1 MKKILLSVSLL
12 LNVIFAIY
20 LLMLKTVP
28 LSEPE
33 ERLTHV
39 PQFDASLVQ
48 NGEDVSILY
57 ELQSKY
63 LPRMTAPAAQYWKRG
78 ADVILDMTAE
88 KTRIDQQIRSELLA
102 IYGESA
108 KAVAAFEQYFY
119 PLGPGYEFLNSDV
132 QIEVARIQDT
142 HKTAML
148 NLSDAGLQSLGQAR
162 QLEADYWMQ
171 LEQLLTPEQLFEY
184 ALRESG
190 LAQQMR
196 TMQFDWSEDEFREV
210 YKIRSEQGPQCQSSQ
225 STKRAEYL

>member
-20 LLMLKTVP
+20 LVMLKTAP

-88 KTRIDQQIRSELLA
+88 KTRIDQRIRSELLA

-108 KAVAAFEQYFY
+108 KAVAAF
-119 PLGPGYEFLNSDV
+119 
-132 QIEVARIQDT
+132 
-142 HKTAML
+142 
-148 NLSDAGLQSLGQAR
+148 
-162 QLEADYWMQ
+162 
-171 LEQLLTPEQLFEY
+171 
-184 ALRESG
+184 
-190 LAQQMR
+190 
-196 TMQFDWSEDEFREV
+196 
-210 YKIRSEQGPQCQSSQ
+210 
-225 STKRAEYL
+225 